1 MPVSLYRKKSDHL
14 LTSPNKNRK
23 VKTPGKLL
31 LNKFRPKSNLPQQK
45 LLPNSLQVKSDADS
59 ALLASEEETKIRLN
73 EQIQDLNDT
82 LGNFVIESEN
92 TSNLIYQISGIS
104 NEIELKAFQ
113 ITPTG
118 QNISAFDNCKYI
130 SGQLYHV
137 GFIASFN
144 QFATFLNALER
155 YRPVIF
161 IDTFSITRSRQ
172 GENSHTVDMQ
182 LAILVLKNEKAKKAK
197 G

>member
-1 MPVSLYRKKSDHL
+1 M
-14 LTSPNKNRK
+14 
-23 VKTPGKLL
+23 
-31 LNKFRPKSNLPQQK
+31 KSNIAKYIK
-45 LLPNSLQVKSDADS
+45 LAALIWSCCFIVFLLVFLLVLSPLNRHRTQVESEFKKVKSDADS

-130 SGQLYHV
+130 SGQLYQV

>member
-1 MPVSLYRKKSDHL
+1 M
-14 LTSPNKNRK
+14 
-23 VKTPGKLL
+23 
-31 LNKFRPKSNLPQQK
+31 KSNIAKYIK
-45 LLPNSLQVKSDADS
+45 LAALIWSCCFIVFLLVFLLVLSPLNRHRTQVESEFKKVKSDADS

-118 QNISAFDNCKYI
+118 QNISTFDNCKYI

-137 GFIASFN
+137 GFTASFN

>member
-1 MPVSLYRKKSDHL
+1 M
-14 LTSPNKNRK
+14 
-23 VKTPGKLL
+23 
-31 LNKFRPKSNLPQQK
+31 KSNIAKYIK
-45 LLPNSLQVKSDADS
+45 LAALIWSCCFIVFLLVFLLVLSPLNRHGTQVESEFKKVKSDADS

>member
-1 MPVSLYRKKSDHL
+1 M
-14 LTSPNKNRK
+14 
-23 VKTPGKLL
+23 
-31 LNKFRPKSNLPQQK
+31 KSNIAKYIK
-45 LLPNSLQVKSDADS
+45 LAALIWSCCFIVFLLVFLLVLSPLSRHRTQVESEFKKVKSDADS

-82 LGNFVIESEN
+82 LGNFVIDSEN

-118 QNISAFDNCKYI
+118 QNISTFDNCKYI
-130 SGQLYHV
+130 SGQLYQV

>member
-1 MPVSLYRKKSDHL
+1 M
-14 LTSPNKNRK
+14 
-23 VKTPGKLL
+23 
-31 LNKFRPKSNLPQQK
+31 KSNIAKYIK
-45 LLPNSLQVKSDADS
+45 LAALIWSCCFIVFLLVFLLVLSPLSRHRTQVESEFKKVKSDADS

-130 SGQLYHV
+130 SGQLYQV

-161 IDTFSITRSRQ
+161 IDTFLITRSRQ

>member
-1 MPVSLYRKKSDHL
+1 M
-14 LTSPNKNRK
+14 
-23 VKTPGKLL
+23 
-31 LNKFRPKSNLPQQK
+31 KSNIAKYIK
-45 LLPNSLQVKSDADS
+45 LAALIWSCCFIVFLLVFLLVLSPLNRHRTQVESEFKKVKSDADS

-73 EQIQDLNDT
+73 QQIQDLNDT

-118 QNISAFDNCKYI
+118 QNISTFDNCKYI
-130 SGQLYHV
+130 SGQLYQV

>member
-1 MPVSLYRKKSDHL
+1 M
-14 LTSPNKNRK
+14 
-23 VKTPGKLL
+23 
-31 LNKFRPKSNLPQQK
+31 KSNIAKYIK
-45 LLPNSLQVKSDADS
+45 LAALIWSCCFIVFLLVFLLVLSPLNRHRTQVESEFKKVKSDADS

-73 EQIQDLNDT
+73 QQIQDLNDT
-82 LGNFVIESEN
+82 LGDFVIESEN
-92 TSNLIYQISGIS
+92 TSNLIYQISSIS
-104 NEIELKAFQ
+104 NEIGLKAFQ

-118 QNISAFDNCKYI
+118 QNMSAFDNCKYI
-130 SGQLYHV
+130 SGQLYQV

-161 IDTFSITRSRQ
+161 IDTFLITRSRQ

>member
-1 MPVSLYRKKSDHL
+1 M
-14 LTSPNKNRK
+14 
-23 VKTPGKLL
+23 
-31 LNKFRPKSNLPQQK
+31 KSNIAKYIK
-45 LLPNSLQVKSDADS
+45 LAALIWSCCFIVFLLVFLLVLSPLNRHRTQVESEFKKVKSDADS

-118 QNISAFDNCKYI
+118 QNISTFDNCKYI
-130 SGQLYHV
+130 SGQLYQV

>member
-1 MPVSLYRKKSDHL
+1 M
-14 LTSPNKNRK
+14 
-23 VKTPGKLL
+23 
-31 LNKFRPKSNLPQQK
+31 KSNIAKYIK
-45 LLPNSLQVKSDADS
+45 LAALIWSCCFIVFLLVFLLVLSPLNRHRTQVESEFKKVKSDADS

-92 TSNLIYQISGIS
+92 TSNLIYQISSIS
-104 NEIELKAFQ
+104 NEIGLKAFQ

-118 QNISAFDNCKYI
+118 QNISTFDNCKYI
-130 SGQLYHV
+130 SGQLYQV

>member
-1 MPVSLYRKKSDHL
+1 M
-14 LTSPNKNRK
+14 
-23 VKTPGKLL
+23 
-31 LNKFRPKSNLPQQK
+31 KSNIAKYIK
-45 LLPNSLQVKSDADS
+45 LAALIWSCCFIVFLLVFLLVLSPLNRHRTQVESEFKKVKSDADS

-118 QNISAFDNCKYI
+118 QNISTFDNCKYI
-130 SGQLYHV
+130 SGQLYQV

-172 GENSHTVDMQ
+172 GENGHTVDMQ

>member
-1 MPVSLYRKKSDHL
+1 M
-14 LTSPNKNRK
+14 
-23 VKTPGKLL
+23 
-31 LNKFRPKSNLPQQK
+31 KSNIAKYIK
-45 LLPNSLQVKSDADS
+45 LAALIWSCCFIVFLLVFLLVLSPLNRHRTQVESEFKKVKSDADS

-92 TSNLIYQISGIS
+92 TSNLIYQISSIS

-118 QNISAFDNCKYI
+118 QNISTFDNCKYI
-130 SGQLYHV
+130 SGQLYQV

-161 IDTFSITRSRQ
+161 IDTFLITRSRQ

>member
-1 MPVSLYRKKSDHL
+1 M
-14 LTSPNKNRK
+14 
-23 VKTPGKLL
+23 
-31 LNKFRPKSNLPQQK
+31 KSNIAKYIK
-45 LLPNSLQVKSDADS
+45 LAALIWSCCFIVFLLVFLLVLSPLNRHRTQVESEFKKVKSDADS

-73 EQIQDLNDT
+73 QQIQDLNDT

-92 TSNLIYQISGIS
+92 TSNLIYQISSIS
-104 NEIELKAFQ
+104 NEIGLKAFQ

-118 QNISAFDNCKYI
+118 QNMSAFDNCKYI
-130 SGQLYHV
+130 SGQLYQV